1 MIDPAC
7 IGVYLL
13 SKIIK
18 LFLLMIKP
26 GTKNLITDVEGI
38 KVGNAF
44 DEKAMTGV
52 TAIIPDK
59 AAIGGVDVRGGG
71 PGTRETEVL
80 RPDCLVDHVDG
91 IVLSGGSVFGLDAA
105 SGAVGALAAKG
116 QGFEIHGF
124 TLPIVP
130 SAILFDLING
140 GDKNWGDNPPYRE
153 LGKQAVDN
161 ISDNFELGNVG
172 AGYGAAAGTLKGG
185 LGSASAVTE
194 DGIQVG
200 ALIAV
205 NPVGSVVIPGSKS
218 FWAWEFEQDGEF
230 GNIGAPELKG
240 NLSLEAINSGRLGAN
255 TTLGVV
261 ATNVTL
267 TKSQAQRVAIMA
279 QDGYARAIRPVHTPM
294 DGDTIFALSTE
305 KKNLDQ
311 PEPLALARIGA
322 IAADC
327 VARAIARAVYHAD
340 SLGNLPS
347 YRSHYKIT

>member
-1 MIDPAC
+1 MIR
-7 IGVYLL
+7 
-13 SKIIK
+13 
-18 LFLLMIKP
+18 P
-26 GTKNLITDVEGI
+26 GAKNLITDVDGI

-52 TAIIPDK
+52 TAIIPDV
-59 AAIGGVDVRGGG
+59 AAVGGVDVRGGG

-80 RPDCLVDHVDG
+80 KPDCLVDRVNG
-91 IVLSGGSVFGLDAA
+91 IVLSGGSVFGLEAA
-105 SGAVGALAAKG
+105 SGAISALVKEG
-116 QGFEIHGF
+116 RGFEIHGF
-124 TLPIVP
+124 TVPIVP

-140 GDKNWGDNPPYRE
+140 GDKDWGEVPPYRE
-153 LGKQAVDN
+153 LGIEAVKNTADT
-161 ISDNFELGNVG
+161 FGLGNVG

-185 LGSASAVTE
+185 LGSASTITD

-200 ALIAV
+200 AVIAV
-205 NPVGSVVIPGSKS
+205 NPVGSVIVPGTHN
-218 FWAWEFEQDGEF
+218 FWAWGLEQNNEF
-230 GNIGAPELKG
+230 GGYGAPELVED
-240 NLSLEAINSGRLGAN
+240 LSLEAINSGRLGAN

-279 QDGYARAIRPVHTPM
+279 QDGYARAIRPVHTPL

-305 KKNLDQ
+305 KKTLEQ

-327 VARAIARAVYHAD
+327 VARAVARAVYHAD
-340 SLGNLPS
+340 SLGALPG
-347 YRSHYKIT
+347 YRSYFKKT